1 MSKLSHRRGGVPDMT
16 KVYNPAGPKN
26 RDWRKGEPPI
36 VVQPCRV
43 ALNAA
48 VADRNFGKANR
59 IAEKKRLRVYSRL
72 SKPQSLDYLHWV

>member
-16 KVYNPAGPKN
+16 KAYRPLGPKY
-26 RDWRKGEPPI
+26 RGWRKGEPPI

-48 VADRNFGKANR
+48 VADKDFGKANR
-59 IAEKKRLRVYSRL
+59 IAEKKRLRTYSRL
-72 SKPQSLDYLHWV
+72 SKPALLDYLRLV

>member
-16 KVYNPAGPKN
+16 KAYNPTGPKN
-26 RDWRKGEPPI
+26 RNWRKDEPLI

-48 VADRNFGKANR
+48 VADQNFGKANR

-72 SKPQSLDYLHWV
+72 SKPQLLDYLHRV

>member
-16 KVYNPAGPKN
+16 KAYRPLGPKD
-26 RDWRKGEPPI
+26 RGWRKGEPPI

-72 SKPQSLDYLHWV
+72 SKPQLLDYLRWV

>member
-26 RDWRKGEPPI
+26 RDWRKDEPLI

-48 VADRNFGKANR
+48 IADKDFGKVNR
-59 IAEKKRLRVYSRL
+59 IAEKKRLRTYSRL
-72 SKPQSLDYLHWV
+72 SKPALLNYLRRV